1 MLTGCTTPGGLIVL
15 RERGTE
21 LALERESRCRMQY
34 RSAWF
39 RGSAMSKEN
48 ELAEIR
54 NAVRQLCAQYGEDYW
69 LELDRINGYPTEF
82 VKELTTS
89 GFLTVLIPEE
99 YGGAG
104 LGVLEAA
111 AVMEEVCRS
120 GAHAGACHAQMYVM
134 GSVLRHGNDEQK
146 RKYLPKIASGELRL
160 QSFGVTEP
168 TTGTDTT
175 SLKTTARLD
184 GDSYVVNGQK
194 VWISRIQHSDLM
206 VLLARTTP
214 KEEVTKKTEGLS
226 AFIVDVKAAEG
237 NGLTIRPIES
247 MINHHSCELFFDDLV
262 IPRESL
268 LGEEGRGFKVILDGM
283 NAERI
288 LIAAECIGDGRY
300 FIDKACAYA
309 RERMVFDR
317 PIGQN
322 QGVQFPI
329 ARCYADVEAASL
341 MVDKAARM
349 FDAGQPCGAEANMA
363 KMLASES
370 SWRAGDVCMQT
381 HGGFAFAKEYHIE
394 RKFRETRLYQ
404 IAPISTNLILSFIG
418 EHVLDLPRS
427 F

>member
-1 MLTGCTTPGGLIVL
+1 MS
-15 RERGTE
+15 
-21 LALERESRCRMQY
+21 ES
-34 RSAWF
+34 SDI
-39 RGSAMSKEN
+39 S
-48 ELAEIR
+48 EIR
-54 NAVRQLCAQYGEDYW
+54 TAVRQLCAQYGEDYW
-69 LELDRINGYPTEF
+69 LELDRTRGYPTEF
-82 VKELTTS
+82 VDELTRS
-89 GFLTVLIPEE
+89 GFLTVLIPEA

-104 LGVLEAA
+104 LGVYEASII
-111 AVMEEVCRS
+111 MEEVCRS

-134 GSVLRHGNDEQK
+134 GSVLRHGSEAQK
-146 RKYLPKIASGELRL
+146 QQYLPKIAAGELRL

-175 SLKTTARLD
+175 SLKTTARRD
-184 GDSYVVNGQK
+184 GDDYVINGQK

-214 KEEVTKKTEGLS
+214 KDQVKKKTDGLS
-226 AFIVDVKAAEG
+226 AFLIHVGEAEG
-237 NGLTIRPIES
+237 RGLEIRPIES
-247 MINHHSCELFFDDLV
+247 MINHHSCELFFDDLRV
-262 IPRESL
+262 PKDSL
-268 LGEEGRGFKVILDGM
+268 LGTEGAGFKVILDGM

-288 LIAAECIGDGRY
+288 LIAAECVGDGRY
-300 FIDKACAYA
+300 FIDKASHYA
-309 RERMVFDR
+309 KERIVFDR

-329 ARCYADVEAASL
+329 ARSYAEVEAAWL
-341 MVDKAARM
+341 MVEKAARM
-349 FDAGQPCGAEANMA
+349 FDAGEPCGAEANMA
-363 KMLASES
+363 KMLASEA

-418 EHVLDLPRS
+418 EHVLGMPRS